1 MKDKISVIQVGG
13 SIEKAIKGEY
23 QLDVAEILKEAWQL
37 TRQSRTS
44 IVLGLLFVFFIGA
57 FISYFMSLNTG
68 GIESLATQPELFL
81 IVQIAVTLITAP
93 FLAGVEMMGVLHA
106 FGIKTQPK
114 MVFAFLK
121 RGSWV
126 ALCALLTSL
135 LNAIGFQLLILP
147 GIFLAIAL
155 CLTIPL
161 VVEKKLS
168 PMRAIVVSIQ
178 ATRHQWFKIFALH
191 LVLICAVFI
200 TVLPISI
207 FASMGIPAL
216 GIAVVIFAFTFIA
229 PMYYN
234 VKGILYREIFGM
246 QLKATD
252 AGNEPTDHTFSA

>member
-13 SIEKAIKGEY
+13 SVERAIKGDY
-23 QLDVAEILKEAWQL
+23 QLDVAEILKEAWQQ
-37 TRQSRTS
+37 TRASRVS
-44 IVLGLLFVFFIGA
+44 IILGLLFVFFLGA
-57 FISYFMSLNTG
+57 IVTYLMTLNSG
-68 GIESLATQPELFL
+68 GFEALAQQPELFL
-81 IVQIAVTLITAP
+81 IVQISVTLVTAP

-106 FGIKTQPK
+106 FGIKTTPK
-114 MVFAFLK
+114 LVFAFLK

-126 ALCALLTSL
+126 ALCTLLTSIL
-135 LNAIGFQLLILP
+135 GAIGFQLLIIP

-161 VVEKKLS
+161 VVEKKMS
-168 PMRAIVVSIQ
+168 PIRAITVSLQ

-191 LVLICAVFI
+191 LVLLCASFMMI
-200 TVLPISI
+200 LPISI

-216 GIAVVIFAFTFIA
+216 GIALFIFAFTFIA

-246 QLKATD
+246 QLHSTD
-252 AGNEPTDHTFSA
+252 AGNQPTDHTFSA